1 MVCER
6 QVNLGRGVAV
16 KADAPPRSSPWLLL
30 LKTKQRVHS
39 PAARWPI
46 TRAALPQTTDPS
58 WRCWRCWPLQHGEGC
73 SALVQGCFVLRN
85 CLSFTSCSP
94 CRLTVRR
101 QPHHCTSHDLSYK
114 SFAANKKL
122 FRLTYLY
129 HRHSSLPPS
138 HRYLSGTR
146 HSSNRPPAS
155 QPYTKRGAHAR
166 KWDSTLPHFT
176 HHQTLHRFRCLHI
189 HLLAD

>member
-1 MVCER
+1 MVCKR
-6 QVNLGRGVAV
+6 HTNLGRGVAV

-39 PAARWPI
+39 PAARRPI
-46 TRAALPQTTDPS
+46 TRATLPQTTDPS
-58 WRCWRCWPLQHGEGC
+58 WRCWRCWPLHDLHLCKG
-73 SALVQGCFVLRN
+73 VFVLRN
-85 CLSFTSCSP
+85 CLCFTSCSP

-101 QPHHCTSHDLSYK
+101 QPHHRTHLTTCPISLSLQ
-114 SFAANKKL
+114 NNL
-122 FRLTYLY
+122 LRLTYLH

-138 HRYLSGTR
+138 RRYLSGTH
-146 HSSNRPPAS
+146 HSSSR
-155 QPYTKRGAHAR
+155 QPYTKRGSTTQVLAGAHAR

-189 HLLAD
+189 HLLVD